1 MNQLMN
7 MFHNEFFKGGVGVA
21 LVGAV
26 MVFLRQIPAQIWSI
40 LVRQLTVTVEVH
52 NDSVLFDRT
61 VKWLD
66 NLPETRK
73 ARSVV
78 AKISTAWSFSA
89 IPVES
94 SLTYSPATG
103 DHILRIKGRYVR
115 VKRSR
120 SAQTSVAANGSQGII
135 SAETIGFTYIGRSQA
150 FGRQI
155 LDVVKDHHDKQ
166 IKQSQTVLH
175 FRPNMWN
182 SQQKSPR
189 IMESIVLPKGVAES
203 IESDLDRFLSSKKE
217 YEALRVPYRRVYL
230 FYGAPGAGKTSL
242 IAALA
247 GRFGLDIYNLNFNI
261 GNGEEEMFGGIA
273 SGSIVVGEDIDTIY
287 DGRVHRGKFGGLDF
301 STLLNFLDGLRSK
314 DATIVILTTNHI
326 DKLDPALV
334 RRANVKVKF
343 DMATED
349 QARRLFLR
357 FFPDKDDEAT
367 RFALAAKSS
376 MMSDAQSWLLAN
388 RDDAQQAAAFVPEVC

>member
-182 SQQKSPR
+182 SQQKSGIWNPAHIR
-189 IMESIVLPKGVAES
+189 ACSGARSREGAGSR
-203 IESDLDRFLSSKKE
+203 SDSSKLTRHVE
-217 YEALRVPYRRVYL
+217 GGAAGRFRVARRV
-230 FYGAPGAGKTSL
+230 PGAGC
-242 IAALA
+242 
-247 GRFGLDIYNLNFNI
+247 
-261 GNGEEEMFGGIA
+261 GNGGGAAERRREEVGAAPPTYAVGG
-273 SGSIVVGEDIDTIY
+273 
-287 DGRVHRGKFGGLDF
+287 
-301 STLLNFLDGLRSK
+301 
-314 DATIVILTTNHI
+314 
-326 DKLDPALV
+326 
-334 RRANVKVKF
+334 RR
-343 DMATED
+343 
-349 QARRLFLR
+349 
-357 FFPDKDDEAT
+357 
-367 RFALAAKSS
+367 
-376 MMSDAQSWLLAN
+376 
-388 RDDAQQAAAFVPEVC
+388 